1 VAAAFIQRVDRVCW
15 DLNMARVL
23 RRVGIILVALA
34 SLTIGMAIMRPDVAP
49 TLSTSALL
57 GILGLAVLPLAAL
70 GALVLERSG
79 AGH

>member
-1 VAAAFIQRVDRVCW
+1 
-15 DLNMARVL
+15 MARVL

-34 SLTIGMAIMRPDVAP
+34 SLTIGMAIMRPEVAP

-70 GALVLERSG
+70 AALVIERSS